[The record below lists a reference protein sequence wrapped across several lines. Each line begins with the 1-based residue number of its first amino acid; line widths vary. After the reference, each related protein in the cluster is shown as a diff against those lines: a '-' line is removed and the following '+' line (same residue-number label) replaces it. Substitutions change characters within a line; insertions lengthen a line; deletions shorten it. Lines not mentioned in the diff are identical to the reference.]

1 MDLSCNYL
9 GLNLKHP
16 LMLGASPLCDDL
28 DKVKQ
33 AEDAGVAAIVMHSLF
48 EEQIKREQAT
58 AAAVAAHGESSA
70 EASSYLPAPSDFVL
84 GPDAYLEQVRK
95 VKAAVSCPVI
105 GSLNGVTPGG
115 WVEYARQIEQA
126 GADALELNV
135 YSVAS
140 DPART
145 AAAVEGQVL
154 ALVKEVAGATRLPVA
169 VKLSPFYSSLTN
181 LVAELEKAGAK
192 GVVLFNRFY
201 QPDIDVE
208 KLELTQQLRLSSSD
222 ELLLRLRW
230 VALLSGRV
238 NLSLGVT
245 GGVHSA
251 IDALKAVMAGAH
263 GIQLVSAAIQQ
274 GPKVFASMRQE
285 LEAWLVAHEYESLVQ
300 GQGSMNLAK
309 SPNAELYERGNYV
322 KILQGYAKSRL

>member
-1 MDLSCNYL
+1 MDLSTTYL

-58 AAAVAAHGESSA
+58 AAAIAAHGESSP
-70 EASSYLPAPSDFVL
+70 EAASYLPAPSDFVL
-84 GPDAYLEQVRK
+84 GPDAYLEQIRK
-95 VKAAVSCPVI
+95 VKATVSCPVI

-115 WVEYARQIEQA
+115 WVQHTKQIEQA
-126 GADALELNV
+126 GADAIELNV
-135 YSVAS
+135 YSVAH
-140 DPART
+140 DPRRT
-145 AAAVEGQVL
+145 AAEVEARL
-154 ALVKEVAGATRLPVA
+154 ITLVGEVVGATKLPVA
-169 VKLSPFYSSLTN
+169 VKISPFFTSLTN
-181 LVAELEKAGAK
+181 LALAIESAGAR
-192 GVVLFNRFY
+192 GLVVFNRFY

-208 KLELTQQLRLSSSD
+208 KLEVSQRLQLSTPD

-230 VALLSGRV
+230 LALLSGRV
-238 NLSLGVT
+238 RMSLGVT
-245 GGVHSA
+245 GGVHSG

-263 GIQLVSAAIQQ
+263 GVQIVSAAIQK
-274 GPKVFASMRQE
+274 GPKVLAAMRQE
-285 LEAWLVAHEYESLVQ
+285 LETWLTEHEYDSLRQ
-300 GQGSMNLAK
+300 SQGSMNLAK

-322 KILQGYAKSRL
+322 KILQGYAKSML